1 MLGTQLKYDLIMFS
15 RELFYLVFTVFVPP
29 ATYIF
34 MGQLF
39 GEQTYAGNLSY
50 AQTYTPSFILLITFT
65 VIFFAFGFDQVTQRT
80 TGVEKRISLSPVSKN
95 TLLLSSII
103 RSTIITSFGYG
114 FILIIGMLMYDL
126 EFHLLS
132 FLTSYGFF
140 ILLNAVL
147 LTIASAI
154 YSFFQNMNSALVF
167 SIVIFQVVI
176 FTGGFAMPISM
187 MPKFIQIIADFNPMY
202 HMNNLFIAVWN
213 GQLTFDNNVLLAIGY
228 IGALVIVALFILRIQ
243 NRQKIG

>member
-1 MLGTQLKYDLIMFS
+1 MLVTQLKYDLLMFS
-15 RELFYLVFTVFVPP
+15 RELFYLIFTIVIPP

-39 GEQTYAGNLSY
+39 GDHTYAGNLDY

-65 VIFFAFGFDQVTQRT
+65 TVFFAFGFDQVTHRS

-103 RSTIITSFGYG
+103 RSTIITSFGYL
-114 FILIIGMLMYDL
+114 FIYGIGIAIYDL
-126 EFHLLS
+126 QFQALNFLS
-132 FLTSYGFF
+132 SYGFF
-140 ILLNAVL
+140 IILNAVL
-147 LTIASAI
+147 LVIASAI
-154 YSFFQNMNSALVF
+154 YSFFNEMKSALVF

-176 FTGGFAMPISM
+176 FTGGFALPVNM
-187 MPKFIQIIADFNPMY
+187 MPKSLQVIAEFNPLY

-213 GQLTFDNNVLLAIGY
+213 DQLTFSNSTLLSTTY
-228 IGALVIVALFILRIQ
+228 ISCLVIVSLFTLRFSYKRRI
-243 NRQKIG
+243 

>member
-1 MLGTQLKYDLIMFS
+1 MLATQLKYDLIMFS
-15 RELFYLVFTVFVPP
+15 RELFYLVFTIFVPP

-39 GEQTYAGNLSY
+39 GEHTYAGNLSY

-80 TGVEKRISLSPVSKN
+80 TGVEKRISLSPVSKS

-114 FILIIGMLMYDL
+114 FILIIGILMYDL
-126 EFHLLS
+126 DFQLLS

-167 SIVIFQVVI
+167 SIVIFQIVI
-176 FTGGFAMPISM
+176 FTGGFAMPINM
-187 MPKFIQIIADFNPMY
+187 MPKFIQVIADFNPMY

-213 GQLTFDNNVLLAIGY
+213 GQLTFDNTVLLSIGY
-228 IGALVIVALFILRIQ
+228 MVVLVIVALIILLVQ
-243 NRQKIG
+243 NKRKIG

>member
-1 MLGTQLKYDLIMFS
+1 MLATQLKYDLIMFS
-15 RELFYLVFTVFVPP
+15 RELFYLVFTIFVPP

-34 MGQLF
+34 MGQLY

-50 AQTYTPSFILLITFT
+50 AQKYTPSFILLITFT
-65 VIFFAFGFDQVTQRT
+65 VVFFAFGFDQVTQRT

-114 FILIIGMLMYDL
+114 FIFIIGILMYDL
-126 EFHLLS
+126 EFQLIS
-132 FLTSYGFF
+132 FLTSYVFF

-187 MPKFIQIIADFNPMY
+187 MPKFIQVIADFNPMY

-213 GQLTFDNNVLLAIGY
+213 GQLTLEYNALLSIGY
-228 IGALVIVALFILRIQ
+228 IGVLVIVALVILRIQ
-243 NRQKIG
+243 NKRKIG

>member
-1 MLGTQLKYDLIMFS
+1 MLATQLKYDLIMFS
-15 RELFYLVFTVFVPP
+15 RELFYLVFTIFVPP

-39 GEQTYAGNLSY
+39 GEHTYAGNLSY

-80 TGVEKRISLSPVSKN
+80 TGVEKRISISPVSKS

-114 FILIIGMLMYDL
+114 FILIIGILMYDL
-126 EFHLLS
+126 DFQLLS

-187 MPKFIQIIADFNPMY
+187 MPKFIQVIADFNPMY

-213 GQLTFDNNVLLAIGY
+213 GQLTFDNTVLLSIGY
-228 IGALVIVALFILRIQ
+228 MVVLVIVALVILLVQ
-243 NRQKIG
+243 NKRKIG

>member
-1 MLGTQLKYDLIMFS
+1 MLATQLKYDLIMFS
-15 RELFYLVFTVFVPP
+15 RELFYLVFTIFVPP

-39 GEQTYAGNLSY
+39 GEHTYAGNLSY

-80 TGVEKRISLSPVSKN
+80 TGVEKRISLSPVSKS

-126 EFHLLS
+126 EFQLLS
-132 FLTSYGFF
+132 FLIAYGFF

-147 LTIASAI
+147 LIIASAI

-187 MPKFIQIIADFNPMY
+187 MPKFIQVIADFNPLY

-213 GQLTFDNNVLLAIGY
+213 GQLTFDNTVLLSIGY
-228 IGALVIVALFILRIQ
+228 MVVLVIVALTILLVQ
-243 NRQKIG
+243 NKRKIG